1 MKNYLLLLLLFA
13 LAASCRERTDLQK
26 DGEREG
32 KQTQTEQLHI
42 RIQESINSRRL
53 REGIAYLDSMSQ
65 IPSVWQECRMELL
78 VGKARLYQ
86 LLGEGK
92 TAVRYADEYMQLP
105 ECADAQRFITYCEA
119 ISGVYMYSSND
130 ISKAIRILERA
141 VEVYR
146 NGGRHPHMLRIIS
159 RLGSYYHAQGQYE
172 KASAT
177 IQEAITSYNDNLPP
191 QDVVIA
197 YGEQANLYAELGLYQ
212 QALQQNAVALH
223 YSLLKDSFGLGDLY
237 RYRANIFMKTGE
249 KDSVFHYLRLGEL
262 TSVGMRSFRGVL
274 VNRIEMVHAYLA
286 YPDSLQ
292 RAITLGYS
300 LCPDTARIP
309 RWAKSQLELYLGE
322 ALWKSGRTAEAVPLL
337 EKASQGFASMNMAE
351 MEAEANKILMDH
363 FRRQGMLDAFMRY
376 YDRTRVFSD
385 SLRVDD
391 NLKAVAA
398 ATIRFDTEQ
407 KAKENELLSARVALQ
422 KRQLFYNVYISV
434 TLALILIGSIIYTIN
449 RRKANHRLIEH
460 SKLEIQQLISSQQ
473 KLNRNNEL
481 LTEQIQQ
488 LTASN
493 NLTSIHQLTCQSLLS
508 KEDEIL
514 FRQSFAVI
522 HPLYLPRLR
531 KHYPQ
536 LTRNEELLSMLI
548 CLGQSTDEIALVM
561 GINRSSVNVMRSRM
575 RKNMN
580 LAKEDSLDETVKQFL
595 SQG

>member
-1 MKNYLLLLLLFA
+1 MKNYLLLLLLIA

-32 KQTQTEQLHI
+32 KQTQIEQLHI
-42 RIQESINSRRL
+42 RIQESINSRRF

-65 IPSVWQECRMELL
+65 IPSVWQECRMGLL

-92 TAVRYADEYMQLP
+92 TAVGYADEYMQLP

-119 ISGVYMYSSND
+119 ISGVYVYCSND

-141 VEVYR
+141 MEVYH
-146 NGGRHPHMLRIIS
+146 NGGKHPHMLRIIS
-159 RLGSYYHAQGQYE
+159 RLGSYYRMLGQYE
-172 KASAT
+172 KAAAT
-177 IQEAITSYNDNLPP
+177 NQEAITSYNDSLSP
-191 QDVVIA
+191 QDIVIA
-197 YGEQANLYAELGLYQ
+197 YGEQSNLYAELGLHQ
-212 QALQQNAVALH
+212 QALQQNATALH

-237 RYRANIFMKTGE
+237 RYRAEIFMEMGE
-249 KDSVFHYLRLGEL
+249 KDSVFHYLKLGEQV
-262 TSVGMRSFRGVL
+262 SAGMRSFRGVL
-274 VNRIEMVHAYLA
+274 VNRILAVKAYLN

-292 RAITLGYS
+292 RAISLGQA
-300 LCPDTARIP
+300 LCSDTMHIP
-309 RWAKSQLELYLGE
+309 QWAKNHLELNLGQ
-322 ALWKSGRTAEAVPLL
+322 ALWQAGRATEAVPLL
-337 EKASQGFASMNMAE
+337 EKASSGFATLGMVE
-351 MEAEANKILMDH
+351 MENKANKTLLDC
-363 FRRQGMLDAFMRY
+363 FRKQGKHEAFMRY
-376 YDRTRVFSD
+376 YNRNRLLYD
-385 SLRVDD
+385 SLRMDD

-398 ATIRFDTEQ
+398 ANIRFDSER
-407 KAKENELLSARVALQ
+407 KEKENELLSARVALQ
-422 KRQLFYNVYISV
+422 KRQLFYNIYISV
-434 TLALILIGSIIYTIN
+434 TLGLILIGSIIYTIN
-449 RRKANHRLIEH
+449 RRKANRRLIEH

-481 LTEQIQQ
+481 LKKQIEQ

-508 KEDEIL
+508 KGDEML

-536 LTRNEELLSMLI
+536 LTRNEELLAMLI

-580 LAKEDSLDETVKQFL
+580 LAKEDSLDETVKEFL

>member
-1 MKNYLLLLLLFA
+1 MKNYLLFLLLLVSA
-13 LAASCRERTDLQK
+13 VSCREGITPQK
-26 DGEREG
+26 DNEEQDG
-32 KQTQTEQLHI
+32 QTCIEQLHN
-42 RIQESINSRRL
+42 RIQEFIDARRF
-53 REGIAYLDSMSQ
+53 REGIRYLDSISQ
-65 IPSVWQECRMELL
+65 IQSVEPECRMGLV
-78 VGKARLYQ
+78 VGKARMYQ
-86 LLGEGK
+86 LLGEGEK
-92 TAVRYADEYMQLP
+92 AVRYADEYRQLP
-105 ECADAQRFITYCEA
+105 RCADAQRFITYCEA

-130 ISKAIRILERA
+130 ISKAIRILEDA

-172 KASAT
+172 KASAI

-197 YGEQANLYAELGLYQ
+197 YGEQSNLYAELGLYQ
-212 QALQQNAVALH
+212 QALQQNAVAMH

-249 KDSVFHYLRLGEL
+249 KDSVFHYLRLGEQVS
-262 TSVGMRSFRGVL
+262 TAIRSFRGVL
-274 VNRIEMVHAYLA
+274 MNRIETVHAYLA

-292 RAITLGYS
+292 RAITLGHS

-337 EKASQGFASMNMAE
+337 EKASQGFASMNMTE

-398 ATIRFDTEQ
+398 ATIRFDTER
-407 KAKENELLSARVALQ
+407 KEKENELLSARVALQ

-449 RRKANHRLIEH
+449 RRKANRLLIEH

-481 LTEQIQQ
+481 LTEQIEQ

-508 KEDEIL
+508 KEDEML

-536 LTRNEELLSMLI
+536 LTRNEELLAMLI

-580 LAKEDSLDETVKQFL
+580 LAKEDSLDETVKEFL
-595 SQG
+595 AQG